1 MLGSEGF
8 TRLPFRGRVVEAL
21 TVPDII
27 RKPMADKRTFLQFI
41 FFQLSIGSFQLSL
54 FTLFFGAKKRGKRN
68 IHPNPSFPYMGR
80 LNRIPE
86 LARLPV
92 AFPLVALSLR

>member
-1 MLGSEGF
+1 MILYCQMLIFYYFVCIETSSSLF
-8 TRLPFRGRVVEAL
+8 SLAQKKLLLHSFL
-21 TVPDII
+21 W
-27 RKPMADKRTFLQFI
+27 RKENLF
-41 FFQLSIGSFQLSL
+41 
-54 FTLFFGAKKRGKRN
+54 FTLFFGAKKRDKRN

-92 AFPLVALSLR
+92 AFPLVALKLR